1 MSVNLDKNDKN
12 NGSVYNVKNLI
23 ALIAAS
29 GITLAIALALS
40 GEKNGAEPSSVAAEI
55 SETSKSISCTIVDA
69 VAIQDINTKPDSRIA
84 VNSDGQSSIIY
95 GRSSQK
101 VSSNYY
107 VYLEDEQGVVI
118 QFSVSDDVYAAMSYK
133 KGDTITVEPK
143 EYIGVSTYY
152 WNGYRLSNP
161 IKVSENTY
169 NDWFQIQ
176 YWLKIIDNA
185 LKKWYNLRN
194 KLTESDV
201 CDNNE
206 QFRWIR
212 NDIDISFKK
221 WDLLCEKYYPLDDE

>member
-1 MSVNLDKNDKN
+1 MINLDKNNKN
-12 NGSVYNVKNLI
+12 NVNLI

-40 GEKNGAEPSSVAAEI
+40 GALSGGKNNTEPSSVVAEI
-55 SETSKSISCTIVDA
+55 SETNKSISCTIVDA

-84 VNSDGQSSIIY
+84 VNSNGQSSIIY
-95 GRSSQK
+95 GGSSQK

-118 QFSVSDDVYAAMSYK
+118 QFSVSDDVYATMSYK

-143 EYIGVSTYY
+143 EYIGVNTYY

-169 NDWFQIQ
+169 ND
-176 YWLKIIDNA
+176 
-185 LKKWYNLRN
+185 
-194 KLTESDV
+194 
-201 CDNNE
+201 
-206 QFRWIR
+206 
-212 NDIDISFKK
+212 
-221 WDLLCEKYYPLDDE
+221 